1 MAVEKSFIDRELC
14 DTTVM
19 LGIGQTASTYLASSP
34 MLGMASKKWREM
46 LSAPHDQDGKVL
58 KIPVGDADAL
68 VIILDLVHQQYDR
81 LETKIKDKQ
90 LINVAHLAYV
100 YDLRTFLLKSPFS
113 KMWSEV
119 PNISV
124 LPPSSY
130 PPEPPSPPRSR
141 SPPSTDPWQ
150 SPFNSHD
157 FLRPSRPDYQCPQW
171 LKLIAVQTLGAKQ
184 QFVSVL
190 KDFML
195 SGKAPGEDVYFVETD
210 TVKEL
215 SAVFKASPI
224 YGTTGKSALPRN
236 LC

>member
-14 DTTVM
+14 DTTVI
-19 LGIGQTASTYLASSP
+19 LGIGQTARTYLASSP

-81 LETKIKDKQ
+81 LETKIKDEQ

-100 YDLRTFLLKSPFS
+100 YDLRTFLLKTPFS

-141 SPPSTDPWQ
+141 SPPRTDPFQ
-150 SPFNSHD
+150 GPFNPRAL
-157 FLRPSRPDYQCPQW
+157 LRARERASRPDYQCPQW

-195 SGKAPGEDVYFVETD
+195 SGKGPGEDVYFVQIS
-210 TVKEL
+210 TVQEL
-215 SAVFKASPI
+215 STIFKVSPI
-224 YGTTGKSALPRN
+224 YGTS
-236 LC
+236 